1 MAVLVISPLQFQL
14 HHLGIGS
21 PGAPADR
28 TSTLPQRT
36 ECQAFPSCRQAVGV
50 WHAAGPMG
58 SGSQCGSGPFRCPV
72 SCRAPRLGP
81 TGMPAPGW
89 VPLVCLPLLLWVPD
103 LHLAHAW
110 NRQADSHRAPEEA
123 PAFKGQDPGVWD
135 LRSISLDCRWSRV
148 KKPHTWMV
156 QVEGWG

>member
-1 MAVLVISPLQFQL
+1 MLQ
-14 HHLGIGS
+14 G
-21 PGAPADR
+21 PWGAAPSVA
-28 TSTLPQRT
+28 
-36 ECQAFPSCRQAVGV
+36 QAPS
-50 WHAAGPMG
+50 AAL
-58 SGSQCGSGPFRCPV
+58 
-72 SCRAPRLGP
+72 CRAEH
-81 TGMPAPGW
+81 PGW